1 MAAIAGIAYLK
12 ANGKQ
17 YNLRG
22 NLNISIGQFQRET
35 VTGQDG
41 VHGYTEMPK
50 AAFIEAELSD
60 SGELSLE
67 EIGAITDA
75 TITAELINGKVYLLQ
90 QAWCMMPPDLNAAD
104 GSMTVRFEA
113 KRGQEI
119 TA

>member
-1 MAAIAGIAYLK
+1 MSAIAGIAYLK
-12 ANGKQ
+12 ADGEQ
-17 YNLRG
+17 YDLRG
-22 NLNISIGQFQRET
+22 NLNISIGGVERET

-50 AAFIEAELSD
+50 PSFMEAELSD
-60 SGELSLE
+60 SGGLSLE
-67 EIGAITDA
+67 AIGRITDA
-75 TITAELINGKVYLLQ
+75 TITAELINGKVYVLQ
-90 QAWCMMPPDLNAAD
+90 QAWCMATPELNTAD